1 MIEVLGVFRHTLKVE
16 LLLGTFIGAGIEKR
30 DIIAVSL
37 EEPESRN
44 RLSNPSENSNGSRT
58 ELAFILATAW
68 AVIGAGIG
76 YRLYLGPVIWGIA
89 FSVAGFLSGYVI
101 KAIYLRSFTG
111 KKNKPSTPGVVL
123 IIRCTENQRQY
134 IEQLMW
140 ENEVLGLTVFS
151 G

>member
-1 MIEVLGVFRHTLKVE
+1 MEVLGVFRHTLKVE
-16 LLLGTFIGAGIEKR
+16 LLLGTFIGAGIEKG

-37 EEPESRN
+37 KNPESRTRKSAN
-44 RLSNPSENSNGSRT
+44 QTVSGSRS

-76 YRLYLGPVIWGIA
+76 YRLYLGPVIWGIGA
-89 FSVAGFLSGYVI
+89 SMAGFLSGYMI
-101 KAIYLRSFTG
+101 QTISLHAFSG
-111 KKNKPSTPGVVL
+111 KKNKPSAPGVIL
-123 IIRCTENQRQY
+123 IIRCPDNQRQH
-134 IEQLMW
+134 IEQLMM